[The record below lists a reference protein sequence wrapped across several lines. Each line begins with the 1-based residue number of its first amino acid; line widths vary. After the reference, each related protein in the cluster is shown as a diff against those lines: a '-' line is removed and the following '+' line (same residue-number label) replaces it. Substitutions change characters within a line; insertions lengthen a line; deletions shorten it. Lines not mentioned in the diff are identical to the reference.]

1 MTRIKLC
8 GLTRLADM
16 QAVNALRPDYA
27 GFVFYPK
34 SSRFVTPERAVK
46 LRETLDPSVR
56 AVGVFVDEPPESIAA
71 LLESGAIDIA
81 QLHGREDTDYLR
93 RLRELTEKPV
103 IKAFRVQK
111 PEDCLPAETFPSD
124 CVLLDSG
131 MGRFGAVC
139 HDGRDATE
147 EYAAILSLPGL
158 DVEGVFT
165 HFAVSEIKDPSYTR
179 EQFSSFVSTG

>member
-131 MGRFGAVC
+131 MGSGVTFDWSA
-139 HDGRDATE
+139 
-147 EYAAILSLPGL
+147 
-158 DVEGVFT
+158 VEGVRRNLRN
-165 HFAVSEIKDPSYTR
+165 S
-179 EQFSSFVSTG
+179 SSFPLKTLNIRL